1 MRVGVI
7 SMDEHAAGWSSAALT
22 KVPKRNRQSERI
34 ATLRERGYSEQELAE
49 TQRLD
54 RHNLLLV
61 LLTLAALLLAAS
73 LYGWHMYAN
82 PAGAADS
89 DVVTESEEG
98 SGGILSGGTVAD
110 FFRSTVEA
118 EEPAAIDEDDAT
130 TTPKAGRAAKSGKS
144 EASPGPF
151 ILLGPPPASA
161 PVAIPFAGPD
171 KSAVRRT
178 TVRALKSGKAR
189 MWKDNGERGYVLVSG
204 ATAYSDRTCR
214 QVSYTLIP
222 EIGDQRT
229 SSPVQ
234 WCEVKRGDWREDAYT
249 GR

>member
-82 PAGAADS
+82 PAG
-89 DVVTESEEG
+89 
-98 SGGILSGGTVAD
+98 L
-110 FFRSTVEA
+110 
-118 EEPAAIDEDDAT
+118 
-130 TTPKAGRAAKSGKS
+130 
-144 EASPGPF
+144 
-151 ILLGPPPASA
+151 
-161 PVAIPFAGPD
+161 
-171 KSAVRRT
+171 
-178 TVRALKSGKAR
+178 
-189 MWKDNGERGYVLVSG
+189 
-204 ATAYSDRTCR
+204 AYMCH
-214 QVSYTLIP
+214 P
-222 EIGDQRT
+222 
-229 SSPVQ
+229 
-234 WCEVKRGDWREDAYT
+234 
-249 GR
+249 